1 MPVLSRPAGDIHYE
15 LTGSGSPALVLTH
28 GYGATSAMFGQ
39 NLPGLAARNQVL
51 TWDIRGH
58 GSSDYPA
65 DPACYS
71 PAAAL
76 DDMLAILTEC
86 GQERAVLAG
95 HSLGGYLSLDF
106 ALTFPERVAGL
117 VLIDTGP
124 GFRNDAARDDWN
136 RRAEITASRLAEQG
150 LAAMRTSAELH
161 AGEHRGANGLIHA
174 ARQTLTQRD
183 SHVLDGLPRIGVPTL
198 VVVGSDDKP
207 FLAAADYMTAKIP
220 HARKVVIDGA
230 GHAPNIDQPA
240 LFDSELRA
248 FLDEIAAA
256 EGRS

>member
-1 MPVLSRPAGDIHYE
+1 MPVLVRPAGDITYQVS
-15 LTGSGSPALVLTH
+15 GSGSPALLLTH
-28 GYGATSAMFGQ
+28 GYGATGAMFGQ
-39 NLPGLAARNQVL
+39 NLPALAARNQVL

-76 DDMLAILTEC
+76 EDMLAILTDC
-86 GQERAVLAG
+86 GRERAVLGG

-136 RRAEITASRLAEQG
+136 RRAEVTASRLAEQG
-150 LAAMRTSAELH
+150 LAAMRTSAELQ
-161 AGEHRGANGLIHA
+161 AGEHRGARGLIHA
-174 ARQTLTQRD
+174 ARPTPKGDRGAGQQEQNRYRRD
-183 SHVLDGLPRIGVPTL
+183 DR
-198 VVVGSDDKP
+198 VGSD
-207 FLAAADYMTAKIP
+207 
-220 HARKVVIDGA
+220 R
-230 GHAPNIDQPA
+230 
-240 LFDSELRA
+240 
-248 FLDEIAAA
+248 
-256 EGRS
+256 